1 MKKKNVQALLTAHPA
16 ICQKKKEKQLCTF
29 FSKRGRL
36 RVTWVLTFS
45 KGAAAQP
52 V

>member
-16 ICQKKKEKQLCTF
+16 ICQKKERKTVVYF

-45 KGAAAQP
+45 KGAAAQR